1 MSGSTIFVFPGS
13 LPSTMT
19 SLSSSQTLSSMTRSG
34 WVGTGAIVGVSVL
47 ALAASL
53 WTLLVIGGVAFVAMA
68 GGAWLGA
75 SAEGDTGLRNRIRR
89 ARRLAWG
96 YGLASGAMI
105 TSTGAFLIPSAVTH
119 HAAFGGFGI
128 ALGVLVGFALHAAQH
143 ELAHLPLSFDG
154 ATLELTAHALIAGLV
169 IGAVYATMP
178 ALGPALGLAIVSHK
192 APAGYAAARRLSRA
206 GRSSSVLLVP
216 AAAVAATAIPV
227 GLLAPPGSDAVHALV
242 FGVATGIFL
251 HVALDFLP
259 RCEIGG
265 EVSEVAGLT
274 EASADAE
281 FDAKHHLLDRLRL
294 HAVASALLGGL
305 VVFVAWWGLH
315 V

>member
-1 MSGSTIFVFPGS
+1 MGGAS
-13 LPSTMT
+13 L
-19 SLSSSQTLSSMTRSG
+19 
-34 WVGTGAIVGVSVL
+34 L

-53 WTLLVIGGVAFVAMA
+53 WKLLTIGWVAFAAMA

-75 SAEGDTGLRNRIRR
+75 RAGGVGLGDRTRQ
-89 ARRLAWG
+89 ARGLAWG

-105 TSTGAFLIPSAVTH
+105 ASTGAFLIPTAIVH
-119 HAAFGGFGI
+119 HPAFGGFGI
-128 ALGVLVGFALHAAQH
+128 ALGVLFGVALHAVQH
-143 ELAHLPLSFDG
+143 QLAHLSLPFDG
-154 ATLELTAHALIAGLV
+154 ATLELTAHALVAGVV

-192 APAGYAAARRLSRA
+192 APAGYAAARRLRRT
-206 GRSSSVLLVP
+206 GREASVLLVP
-216 AAAVAATAIPV
+216 AAAVAVTAVPV
-227 GLLAPPGSDAVHALV
+227 GLFSPPGSDAGHALV

-265 EVSEVAGLT
+265 EISEVAGLT
-274 EASADAE
+274 EADEPFDAE
-281 FDAKHHLLDRLRL
+281 HHLLDRLRL

-305 VVFVAWWGLH
+305 IVFVAWWGLH
-315 V
+315 A